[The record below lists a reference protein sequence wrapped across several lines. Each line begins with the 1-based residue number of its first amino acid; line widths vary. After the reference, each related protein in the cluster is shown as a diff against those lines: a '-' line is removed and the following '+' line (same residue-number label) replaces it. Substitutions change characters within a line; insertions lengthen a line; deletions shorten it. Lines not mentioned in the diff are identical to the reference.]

1 MVSYEFGVL
10 AMAAK
15 GSTGLFVSY
24 TKFRIGPLAAM
35 GSLNCL
41 MTGIGR
47 IQPVATLKITF
58 LVWLDV

>member
-1 MVSYEFGVL
+1 
-10 AMAAK
+10 MAAK

-47 IQPVATLKITF
+47 HLLYAITGVRGLLKTSKQ
-58 LVWLDV
+58 L